1 MPEKQSVV
9 FVRTFE
15 LMATGWEGHEEQC
28 LELVCSLD
36 HRRETRQTTDE
47 EKSESMKEKTSN
59 TREGSFAFNV
69 VSQVMQI
76 GRQSEISF
84 GSGDERISHGTG
96 SEKGGPVLR
105 EHWRPTGRLRVGRSR
120 VGFPDCKCD
129 HLVQVLVCKNGQTR
143 ETLDIT
149 DKYDIAVRVTYDGK
163 RGTTALDMPDYQ
175 CKRIKSETKGIMA
188 GVVGFL
194 FRFHEPS
201 TKYKIEFALRTVP
214 QKKNK
219 TEDTSKEDRGCET
232 LSELLITLETGP
244 RALKKSG
251 RGRKEM
257 EERKITLS
265 LKLGPASFSKE
276 SKELC
281 KRSIWVV
288 NQLQSRR
295 NDAKWDD
302 FNKFS
307 CDLLLKFADADTQIT
322 IKLEQSVAA
331 LYRNDFDRSVEFLDE
346 AFGLMPKAINV
357 QLLAGR
363 GYGYRAGIARRR
375 RNFGEAHAFMELAEQ
390 NSLACHTNLDTSY
403 IAYEKASVLLDFIV
417 FSPQRSLKQVSE
429 ALHSLEKCIDVCLR
443 LEIEDNAI
451 HHFAFVKIALLLL
464 DCRTD
469 VGRERVLN
477 MELLAYSEA
486 CLNKLKKRYWSDI
499 TEGLQVQF
507 YLASSDLE
515 YRKGNYT
522 EAMRFANLGKEKAEE
537 FGFNTEISLAQER
550 LNYLRVLVPREATGS
565 GRQPSSASPVSA
577 SEGEHGDVSSSGAES
592 DWLQSLE

>member
-1 MPEKQSVV
+1 M
-9 FVRTFE
+9 T
-15 LMATGWEGHEEQC
+15 TGGEGFDQNREEHC
-28 LELVCSLD
+28 LELAGYSD
-36 HRRETRQTTDE
+36 HRREIRQTNDDE
-47 EKSESMKEKTSN
+47 ESERMKEQTSN
-59 TREGSFAFNV
+59 AREGSFVLNV

-84 GSGDERISHGTG
+84 GSVDERISHGTG
-96 SEKGGPVLR
+96 SDKGGPVLR

-120 VGFPDCKCD
+120 VGFPDCKYD
-129 HLVQVLVCKNGQTR
+129 HLLQLLVCKNGQTR

-149 DKYDIAVRVTYDGK
+149 DKYDISVRVTYDAK
-163 RGTTALDMPDYQ
+163 RDASLDMPDYQ
-175 CKRIKSETKGIMA
+175 CKRIKSETQNGVNRIMA

-201 TKYKIEFALRTVP
+201 TKYKIDFALRTAP
-214 QKKNK
+214 PKKNK
-219 TEDTSKEDRGCET
+219 KETSREDRDCET
-232 LSELLITLETGP
+232 LSELSITLETGP

-251 RGRKEM
+251 TGGTKQM
-257 EERKITLS
+257 EEKKVALS
-265 LKLGPASFSKE
+265 FKLGPAALSKE

-281 KRSIWVV
+281 KQSTWVV

-295 NDAKWDD
+295 NDAKWED
-302 FNKFS
+302 FDKFS

-357 QLLAGR
+357 QLLTGR

-375 RNFGEAHAFMELAEQ
+375 RNFGEAHSCMELAEQ

-403 IAYEKASVLLDFIV
+403 IAYEKASVLLDFIGL
-417 FSPQRSLKQVSE
+417 SPQRSLKQVSE
-429 ALHSLEKCIDVCLR
+429 ALHSLEKCIEVCIR
-443 LEIEDNAI
+443 VEMEDNDI
-451 HHFAFVKIALLLL
+451 RVQRHHFAFVKIALLLL

-469 VGRERVLN
+469 VGRKRVLTK
-477 MELLAYSEA
+477 ELIAISEG
-486 CLNKLKKRYWSDI
+486 CLNTLKTKYWSDI
-499 TEGLQVQF
+499 TEGLKIQF

-515 YRKGNYT
+515 YRKENYT
-522 EAMRFANLGKEKAEE
+522 EAARFANLAKAEAEE

-550 LNYLRVLVPREATGS
+550 LDYLRVLVPREETGS
-565 GRQPSSASPVSA
+565 GRQPSSASLVSA
-577 SEGEHGDVSSSGAES
+577 SEGEHGDVSSSGSES